1 MENIHRKYF
10 AFKLC
15 HFLWYYY
22 FFFLHIYIER
32 TSLFIS
38 LKISGIVLRVTIYNL
53 FLKQMQHHGR

>member
-15 HFLWYYY
+15 HFFMILL
-22 FFFLHIYIER
+22 FFCTFILKELL
-32 TSLFIS
+32 LFIS